1 MTHLYVPPSSDSV
14 AHSSTINLVNLLMR
28 NTDRRVTVL
37 QVGGKVDPDPEVYVV
52 TRVDWRDKDLNKP
65 ILPQLP
71 RVLSMLETLRGSRGV
86 PKEIHLDSTDGVV
99 CYIPTGIRMSQLPSS
114 AKASV
119 QFIMSVVNQTVSHF
133 DSTRS
138 EVEDW
143 FWRTARKRGF
153 NPEIVER
160 IARREKHYD
169 SPSHEHRFSKVIEDY
184 FSLRFKVYRA
194 ESCLKLEGAY

>member
-1 MTHLYVPPSSDSV
+1 M
-14 AHSSTINLVNLLMR
+14 
-28 NTDRRVTVL
+28 
-37 QVGGKVDPDPEVYVV
+37 DPDPEVYVV
-52 TRVDWRDKDLNKP
+52 TRVDWRDKDLNRP

-71 RVLSMLETLRGSRGV
+71 KVLSMLETLRGSRGV

-99 CYIPTGIRMSQLPSS
+99 CYIPTGIRMSQLPRS